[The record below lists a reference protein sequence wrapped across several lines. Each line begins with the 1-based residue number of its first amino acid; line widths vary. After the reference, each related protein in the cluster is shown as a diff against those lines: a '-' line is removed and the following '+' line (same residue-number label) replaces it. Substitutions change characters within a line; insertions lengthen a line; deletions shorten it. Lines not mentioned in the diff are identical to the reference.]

1 MLSLYPDAVALR
13 GAYFG
18 KGRGPI
24 LMEGVYCAGD
34 EKELHNCFQSRSQ
47 PCSHIEDAAVRCSGL
62 HDYKSQTY
70 TVLFILLQCYYFPG
84 PSAVPKDICKLNIS
98 RLPDHFFYMYII
110 NISVGLVNVTSKIM
124 NKAVVTVVL
133 QTNQV
138 LTA

>member
-13 GAYFG
+13 GAYFSE
-18 KGRGPI
+18 GRGPI

-62 HDYKSQTY
+62 HDYKSQAY

-84 PSAVPKDICKLNIS
+84 PSAIPKDIRELNDLIRLNIS
-98 RLPDHFFYMYII
+98 RLPDHLLNFYMYII
-110 NISVGLVNVTSKIM
+110 NIFCRLG
-124 NKAVVTVVL
+124 
-133 QTNQV
+133 
-138 LTA
+138 